1 MTKKKAPARSRK
13 DSADESEATLVQ
25 VPPGLSPSGA
35 NAFNVR
41 MNGGVVEHEPP
52 MSKDEKAHRE
62 RGTELVEIPRLDT
75 TVMDPILGRIFPSDQ
90 PVKVSY
96 RLAFTMG
103 LLNVN
108 PSNPP
113 GAIRAQSLVTEPA
126 SEGGTA
132 AEDNGH
138 GGTGR
143 ESGYEQPAVD
153 LASQPVT
160 LDEIDAAAKAAG
172 LDAETVGARE
182 AADKEARR
190 KALTPIHG

>member
-13 DSADESEATLVQ
+13 DSGDESDATLVQ

-41 MNGGVVEHEPP
+41 MNGGVIEQEPP
-52 MSKDEKAHRE
+52 IGDDERSLRE
-62 RGTELVEIPRLDT
+62 RGSELVEIPRLDA
-75 TVMDPILGRIFPSDQ
+75 TVMDPILGRIFPSDK
-90 PVKVSY
+90 PVQVSY
-96 RLAFTMG
+96 RLAFTLG

-108 PSNPP
+108 PNNPP
-113 GAIRAQSLVTEPA
+113 GAIRQQSLVTEPQT
-126 SEGGTA
+126 EGGTP

-153 LASQPVT
+153 LASQPIT
-160 LDEIDAAAKAAG
+160 LDEIDEAAKAAG